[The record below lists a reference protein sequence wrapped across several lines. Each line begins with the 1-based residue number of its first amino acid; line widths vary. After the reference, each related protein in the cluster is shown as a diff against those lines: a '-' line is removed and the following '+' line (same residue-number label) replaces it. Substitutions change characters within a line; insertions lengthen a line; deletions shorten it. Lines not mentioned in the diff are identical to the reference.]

1 MRPPERFTN
10 PANRRPAFWLWL
22 GLFLATAFH
31 LQAAETAAFSE
42 YDVARLQY
50 VGQVVMAPDGDQIAY
65 TLIVQRNPFLQ
76 EDGPAWSELHMV
88 DGNGQSR
95 PFITG
100 PVNISRPEWTPD
112 GRYLSFLARRE
123 GDRARSLYRIPVAGG
138 EAQKILEHEAGISD
152 YSWSPDGQQVAFL
165 ARTAV
170 SDAVRERREQGFD
183 QVVYEEDWRPVQV
196 WIADI
201 ADPAE
206 NPRRIDLPGSAADIH
221 WSPDGQHLALTLA
234 PTSLVDDRYMHRRV
248 KIVDVG
254 SGDIVT
260 EIANPGKLGEITWS
274 PDGRYLAMISGLDI
288 HDPEQG
294 RLMVADAQS
303 GEFRNILPGY
313 PGHVADIAWRDNNT
327 LLYIGDEG
335 VHTTLNQIRRDG
347 SGKKTWLAAEGPILN
362 GFSLSD
368 DGKQLALD
376 AESPRH
382 PDEVYSYRLGKNI
395 EWLTHHNSWLDE
407 KQFGAQEVF
416 TWEARDGLELQGILI
431 KPVDYDP
438 GKRYPVILS
447 VHGGPES
454 HDVNGWLTSYS
465 DPGQVAASRGFAVLY
480 PNYRGSTGR
489 GVEFSK
495 LSQGDPTGKEF
506 DDLADAVD
514 ALVAGGIADRDR
526 VGITGGSYGGY
537 ASAWGATYYSDRF
550 AASVMF
556 VGISDKISKAGTSD
570 IPWELYLVHDPTW
583 PWENWQHYLEASPIY
598 HMDTAKTPLLILH
611 GEEDPRVNPGQSMEL
626 YRFLKVRDQAPVRL
640 VMYPGEGHGNRRAAS
655 RLDYNLRMMRW
666 MSHYLQGPGGAPPD
680 YHLEYQ
686 PRQLHLAE

>member
-1 MRPPERFTN
+1 VCWF
-10 PANRRPAFWLWL
+10 WL
-22 GLFLATAFH
+22 GLLLAAAFH
-31 LQAAETAAFSE
+31 LQAAEPASFSE

-50 VGQVVMAPDGDQIAY
+50 VGQVAMAPGGDQIAY
-65 TLIVQRNPFLQ
+65 TLTVQRNPFRE
-76 EDGPAWSELHMV
+76 EDGPAWSELHVV
-88 DGNGQSR
+88 DSDGQSR

-100 PVNISRPEWTPD
+100 QVNIGQPEWTPD
-112 GRYLSFLARRE
+112 GRYISFLARRE
-123 GDRARSLYRIPVAGG
+123 GDKGRSLYRIPVAGG
-138 EAQKILEHEAGISD
+138 EAGKMLEHDTGISD

-165 ARTAV
+165 ARAGV
-170 SDAVRERREQGFD
+170 SGEVREQREQGFD
-183 QVVYEEDWRPVQV
+183 QVIYEEDWRPVQV
-196 WIADI
+196 WIAGISGTSDG
-201 ADPAE
+201 
-206 NPRRIDLPGSAADIH
+206 PRLIELPGSAADIR

-234 PTSLVDDRYMHRRV
+234 PTSLVDDRYMHRGV

-260 EIANPGKLGEITWS
+260 EIENPGKLGEIAWS

-303 GEFRNILPGY
+303 GQLRNILPEY
-313 PGHVADIAWRDNNT
+313 QGHVAAIAWRDNNT

-335 VHTTLNQIRRDG
+335 VQTTLNQIRRDG
-347 SGKKTWLAAEGPILN
+347 SGRKTWIAAGGPILN
-362 GFSLSD
+362 GFSLSK
-368 DGKQLALD
+368 DGKRLALD

-382 PDEVYSYRLGKNI
+382 PDEVYAYRPGKTL
-395 EWLTHHNSWLDE
+395 ERLTHHNPWLAE
-407 KQFGAQEVF
+407 KQFGRQEVF
-416 TWEARDGLELQGILI
+416 TWEARDGLELRGVLI
-431 KPVDYDP
+431 KPVAYESDR
-438 GKRYPVILS
+438 RYPVILT

-454 HDVNGWLTSYS
+454 HDANGWLTGYA
-465 DPGQVAASRGFAVLY
+465 DPGQVGASGGFAVLY

-495 LSQGDPTGKEF
+495 LSQGDPAGKEF

-514 ALVAGGIADRDR
+514 ALVAAGIADPDR

-556 VGISDKISKAGTSD
+556 VGISDKISKTGTSD

-583 PWENWQHYLEASPIY
+583 PWEDWQHYLKASPIY
-598 HMDTAKTPLLILH
+598 HMDGAKTPLLILH

-626 YRFLKVRDQAPVRL
+626 YRFLKVRDHAPVRL

-655 RLDYNLRMMRW
+655 RLDYNLRLMRW
-666 MSHYLQGPGGAPPD
+666 MNHYLQGPGGDPPD
-680 YHLEYQ
+680 DRIDYR
-686 PRQLHLAE
+686 PDRLHLAE